1 MTDWG
6 FTMMR
11 RALKSLMVGLAVGAL
26 GSAAAAHAED
36 RFVVERSGDSS
47 ARTVFFVPGLGSSG
61 ATWDSA
67 VAALG
72 DSADIHVFT
81 LAGFAGVPPVEGDG
95 SFIGNAAAAIA
106 DYIASGGH
114 EDVAVIGHSLG
125 GQVALQVAAR
135 APEAV
140 SAVMVVDSVPFY
152 ARLFNPAVTA
162 EQAAMMA
169 SAFTAQM
176 RSLPRE
182 NYLAAM
188 QQGMPVQSLDTGF
201 HAVLMAWMAASDQ
214 ETVAIAF
221 GEVSGRDFSPVLE
234 DVAAPV
240 LVLAPWAPG
249 APVDAD
255 AVQTLYAGQYAPLAN
270 GRVEIIE
277 GARHFLMIDQA
288 DAFNARLIR
297 FLRDNQ

>member
-47 ARTVFFVPGLGSSG
+47 ARTVFSCRGWALPEPR
-61 ATWDSA
+61 DSA

-201 HAVLMAWMAASDQ
+201 HAVLMARWRPQ
-214 ETVAIAF
+214 TRNR
-221 GEVSGRDFSPVLE
+221 RDCL
-234 DVAAPV
+234 
-240 LVLAPWAPG
+240 W
-249 APVDAD
+249 
-255 AVQTLYAGQYAPLAN
+255 
-270 GRVEIIE
+270 
-277 GARHFLMIDQA
+277 
-288 DAFNARLIR
+288 
-297 FLRDNQ
+297 